1 MMGAVG
7 ITRRTACQT
16 FSSMDLWKRTVKET
30 EAQIQ
35 KAILQWGAYKK
46 ILMHRINVIGT
57 PLHKAG
63 KTIYRPST
71 NKGMADIHATV
82 LIGDIPV
89 SVWLE
94 VKTKK
99 GRISENQKAF
109 NDVIKSFGGFYFV
122 VRSIEDV
129 ELALAEVRQ
138 ETLQNIKHYIPF

>member
-1 MMGAVG
+1 M
-7 ITRRTACQT
+7 
-16 FSSMDLWKRTVKET
+16 KET

-35 KAILQWGAYKK
+35 KAILQYGGYKR

-82 LIGDIPV
+82 LVGGIPV

-94 VKTKK
+94 VKTAK
-99 GRISENQKAF
+99 GRISENQKLFSDTVTAA
-109 NDVIKSFGGFYFV
+109 KGFYYV
-122 VRSIEDV
+122 VRSIDDV
-129 ELALAEVRQ
+129 EDALRDVTQR
-138 ETLQNIKHYIPF
+138 TIRNIREFIPF

>member
-1 MMGAVG
+1 
-7 ITRRTACQT
+7 
-16 FSSMDLWKRTVKET
+16 VKET

-35 KAILQWGAYKK
+35 KAILQWGGYKR

-82 LIGDIPV
+82 LVGDIPV

-94 VKTKK
+94 VKTAK
-99 GRISENQKAF
+99 GRVSENQKIFSDTVTAA
-109 NDVIKSFGGFYFV
+109 GGFYYV
-122 VRSIEDV
+122 VRSIDDV
-129 ELALAEVRQ
+129 ETALRDVTQR
-138 ETLQNIKHYIPF
+138 TIQNIKHFIPF

>member
-1 MMGAVG
+1 M
-7 ITRRTACQT
+7 R
-16 FSSMDLWKRTVKET
+16 ET

-35 KAILQWGAYKK
+35 KSIMLFGAYRR

-71 NKGMADIHATV
+71 NKGMADIHATIV
-82 LIGDIPV
+82 VGNIPV

-99 GRISENQKAF
+99 GKLSANQLLFKGSIEA
-109 NDVIKSFGGFYFV
+109 VAGFYYV
-122 VRSIEDV
+122 IRSIDDFDEAI
-129 ELALAEVRQ
+129 EEVWVK
-138 ETLQNIKHYIPF
+138 TMQNIKDFVPF

>member
-1 MMGAVG
+1 MNY
-7 ITRRTACQT
+7 
-16 FSSMDLWKRTVKET
+16 SKYNEKVKET

-35 KAILQWGAYKK
+35 KAILQWGAYKR

-71 NKGMADIHATV
+71 NRGMADIHATV
-82 LIGDIPV
+82 LVEGIPV

-99 GRISENQKAF
+99 GRISDNQKAF
-109 NDVIKSFGGFYFV
+109 QESIEAAGGFYYV
-122 VRSIEDV
+122 VRSIDDV
-129 ELALAEVRQ
+129 DLAIQQTRLDVFTKMSAA
-138 ETLQNIKHYIPF
+138 IPF

>member
-1 MMGAVG
+1 M
-7 ITRRTACQT
+7 
-16 FSSMDLWKRTVKET
+16 KET

-35 KAILQWGAYKK
+35 KAILQFGAYKK

-82 LIGDIPV
+82 MVGDIPV

-99 GRISENQKAF
+99 GRISENQRAF
-109 NDVIKSFGGFYFV
+109 NDVITRAGGFYYV
-122 VRSIEDV
+122 VRSIDDV

-138 ETLQNIKHYIPF
+138 KTIQNIRDFIPF

>member
-1 MMGAVG
+1 MG
-7 ITRRTACQT
+7 
-16 FSSMDLWKRTVKET
+16 LLKKET

-57 PLHKAG
+57 PLHKQG

-82 LIGDIPV
+82 MVGDIPV

-99 GRISENQKAF
+99 GRISENQRAF
-109 NDVIKSFGGFYFV
+109 NDVITRAGGFYYV
-122 VRSIEDV
+122 VRSIDDV
-129 ELALAEVRQ
+129 ELVIAEVRQ
-138 ETLQNIKHYIPF
+138 KTIQNIRDFIPF

>member
-1 MMGAVG
+1 MGLKCLNDS
-7 ITRRTACQT
+7 IMNY
-16 FSSMDLWKRTVKET
+16 SKYNEKVKET

-35 KAILQWGAYKK
+35 KAILQWGGYKR

-71 NKGMADIHATV
+71 NRGMADIHATV
-82 LIGDIPV
+82 LVEGIPV

-99 GRISENQKAF
+99 GRISDNQKAF
-109 NDVIKSFGGFYFV
+109 QESIEAAGGFYYV
-122 VRSIEDV
+122 VRSIDDV
-129 ELALAEVRQ
+129 DLAIQQTRLDVFTKMSAA
-138 ETLQNIKHYIPF
+138 IPF

>member
-1 MMGAVG
+1 MVLK
-7 ITRRTACQT
+7 CQND
-16 FSSMDLWKRTVKET
+16 SIMNYSKYNEKVKET

-35 KAILQWGAYKK
+35 KAILQWGAYKR

-71 NKGMADIHATV
+71 NRGMADIHATV
-82 LIGDIPV
+82 LVEGIPV

-99 GRISENQKAF
+99 GRISDNQKAF
-109 NDVIKSFGGFYFV
+109 QESIEAAGGFYYV
-122 VRSIEDV
+122 VRSIDDV
-129 ELALAEVRQ
+129 DLAIQQTRLDVFTKMSAA
-138 ETLQNIKHYIPF
+138 IPF

>member
-1 MMGAVG
+1 MG
-7 ITRRTACQT
+7 
-16 FSSMDLWKRTVKET
+16 LLKKET

-35 KAILQWGAYKK
+35 KTILQWGAYKK

-82 LIGDIPV
+82 VVGDIPV

-99 GRISENQKAF
+99 GRISENQRAF
-109 NDVIKSFGGFYFV
+109 NDVITRAGGFYYV
-122 VRSIEDV
+122 VRSIDDV

-138 ETLQNIKHYIPF
+138 KTIQNIRDFIPF

>member
-1 MMGAVG
+1 M
-7 ITRRTACQT
+7 
-16 FSSMDLWKRTVKET
+16 KET

-35 KAILQWGAYKK
+35 KAILQYGGYKR

-82 LIGDIPV
+82 LVGDIPV

-94 VKTKK
+94 VKTAK
-99 GRISENQKAF
+99 GRISENQKIFSDTVTAA
-109 NDVIKSFGGFYFV
+109 GGFYYV
-122 VRSIEDV
+122 VRSIDDV
-129 ELALAEVRQ
+129 EAALRDVTQR
-138 ETLQNIKHYIPF
+138 TIQNIKHFIPF